1 MRNTIK
7 EKHKKKQQ
15 GNLYR
20 NILQLVLV
28 GSVTGVCAGTV
39 VTLFTVLAEKGEE
52 FSQGVYAFVR
62 ANPAF
67 VPLLFLALALGAL
80 LLGAA
85 GEISSIVRGC
95 GIPQA
100 EGATRGV
107 VRFKWWRDTVAAFAA
122 CLLSIFMGLSIGS
135 EGPSVLIG
143 AGVGDGVATTLK
155 RNEMIKRYQITGGAC
170 TGLAVAS
177 NAPLTGMVFAF
188 EEAHKR
194 FTPEVFICAFSS
206 VVFGMLT
213 RSAIYGLLGL
223 QVHNAFSTYVFN
235 EMPISSYGYVLLA
248 GIVCGVLGV
257 CFYKL
262 CFAIRRLFKKIKFKD
277 RRLSHTVRI
286 AVAVLLGGTI
296 SLLASTAMGGGHGLI
311 ESLGTRG
318 GTGEP
323 TAESL
328 FTFSLTFTLVF
339 ILLLKFFIT
348 TVNVGSG
355 IPCGIFIPII
365 AIGACVGGVLNE
377 AFCAMGM
384 DKAYCDL
391 MIMICMAAFFTT
403 IVKAPI
409 TAIIMICEFTGSFAP
424 LLPVIIAVSVGYII
438 GETARTD
445 GIYEELL
452 EVYERENGIH
462 ERAVREVFVLGLA
475 YGATADK
482 REVRDVLWPAGAR
495 VTEIKRGEEVILPD
509 GDTVLHGGDVLT
521 IVCKTDCPQKV
532 KDELVHILD

>member
-1 MRNTIK
+1 MRKTIK
-7 EKHKKKQQ
+7 KKYEKKN

-20 NILQLVLV
+20 NIIQLVAV
-28 GSVTGVCAGTV
+28 GSVTGVFAGAI
-39 VTLFTVLAEKGEE
+39 VTLFNVLAVKGEE
-52 FSQGVYAFVR
+52 FSHGVYAFVKT
-62 ANPAF
+62 NPALI
-67 VPLLFLALALGAL
+67 PLLLLAL
-80 LLGAA
+80 LLGGFMLGVA
-85 GEISSIVRGC
+85 GEISSLVRGC

-100 EGATRGV
+100 EGATRGI
-107 VRFKWWRDTVAAFAA
+107 VRMKWWKDTTAAFAT

-143 AGVGDGVATTLK
+143 AGVGDGVASSLK

-177 NAPLTGMVFAF
+177 GAPLTGMVFAF

-213 RSAIYGLLGL
+213 RSLIYQLLGMQVQSAFHSYVFHELPLSSYSYVVLAGVVCGLLG
-223 QVHNAFSTYVFN
+223 VA
-235 EMPISSYGYVLLA
+235 
-248 GIVCGVLGV
+248 
-257 CFYKL
+257 FYKA
-262 CFAIRRLFKKIKFKD
+262 CFGMRRLFKKIKFKN
-277 RRLSHTVRI
+277 RRYSHTVRI
-286 AVAVLLGGTI
+286 MVAVLLGGVI
-296 SLLASTAMGGGHGLI
+296 SFLATTAMGGGHHLI
-311 ESLGTRG
+311 ESLGTKG
-318 GTGEP
+318 GTATP
-323 TAESL
+323 TVESL
-328 FTFSLTFTLVF
+328 LSFSLAFTLLF

-355 IPCGIFIPII
+355 IPCGIFIPMI
-365 AIGACVGGVLNE
+365 AIGACIGGILNT
-377 AFCAMGM
+377 AFCNLGM

-403 IVKAPI
+403 IVKAPL

-424 LLPVIIAVSVGYII
+424 LLPVIIAVSIGYTI
-438 GETARTD
+438 GEVSRTD

-462 ERAVREVFVLGLA
+462 ERANKEVFVLPLA

-482 REVRDVLWPAGAR
+482 REVRDVLWPSGVR
-495 VTEIKRGEEVILPD
+495 VTEIKRGEELILPD

-521 IVCKTDCPQKV
+521 IVCRTEAPQKV